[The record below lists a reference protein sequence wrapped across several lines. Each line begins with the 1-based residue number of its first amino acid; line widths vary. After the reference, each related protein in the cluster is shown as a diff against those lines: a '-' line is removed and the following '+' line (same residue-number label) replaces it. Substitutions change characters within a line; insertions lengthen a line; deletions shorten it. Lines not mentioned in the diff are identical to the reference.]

1 MIPQLNFFIGTS
13 VGRDDLR
20 RSRLLASLVLLLLG
34 LASASPA
41 VAQRKV
47 ERADVEVTR
56 TPPRWRAA

>member
-34 LASASPA
+34 LASSSPA

-47 ERADVEVTR
+47 ERADV
-56 TPPRWRAA
+56 